1 LAHSPKAYSVKKSEQ
16 VSAWLIIVTGLIY
29 GFIAAEQAVKG
40 NVPMAIV
47 YAGYSFSNAGLY
59 VLATK

>member
-1 LAHSPKAYSVKKSEQ
+1 M
-16 VSAWLIIVTGLIY
+16 SAWLIIVTGLIY
-29 GFIAAEQAVKG
+29 GYIAVEQGLKG